1 MVALILVVGVA
12 SGSSAAILVRLCDA
26 PPLVIATYRLGISAC
41 VVLPLA
47 ILKYRNHLISTTPRE
62 RLTLLLSG
70 GCLGIHFALWI
81 TSLFHT
87 SVASAVFLVCTN
99 PIFVAIG
106 GWLFLKEKMSPAQ
119 ALGTAVALAGAGI
132 VALNDLDSGEHSLF
146 GDLLALAGAASFS
159 AYLLIGRTQIP
170 NFGLVPY
177 ITGVY
182 STAAAVLFLLTVAE
196 GHPLT
201 GYSRQTYLLF
211 LLLALIP
218 QILGHGCINYA
229 LSRVSP
235 SVIALALLGEP
246 IGSSVLAYFVLDEAP
261 TLLLMVGSTV
271 ILFGIGLAT
280 RNRRDAP
287 AGRLYGHKHSPSRT

>member
-1 MVALILVVGVA
+1 MVALVLIVGVA
-12 SGSSAAILVRLCDA
+12 SASSAAILVRLCDA

-41 VVLPLA
+41 IVLPLA
-47 ILKYRNHLISTTPRE
+47 ILRYRSDFISTTPRE

-70 GCLGIHFALWI
+70 CCLGIHFVFWI

-99 PIFVAIG
+99 PIFVALG
-106 GWLFLKEKMSPAQ
+106 SWLFLKEKMRPVL

-132 VALNDLDSGEHSLF
+132 VTLNDLESGEHGLW
-146 GDLLALAGAASFS
+146 GDLLALAGAASLS
-159 AYLLIGRTQIP
+159 AYLLIGRTQRS
-170 NFGLVPY
+170 NLRLVPY

-182 STAAAVLFLLTVAE
+182 STAATVLILLTLAE
-196 GHPLT
+196 GHPFT

-218 QILGHGCINYA
+218 QILGHGSINYA

-235 SVIALALLGEP
+235 SIIALAFLGEP

-261 TLLLMVGSTV
+261 TLLLMAGSVV

-280 RNRRDAP
+280 WPRTAVETPRRGVST
-287 AGRLYGHKHSPSRT
+287 GRL